1 MPVTLPYIFDI
12 LLIQGV
18 LTLRYDNQGINVKYI
33 RNFYP
38 KADKWYFLSQVFR
51 IVLIFP
57 HISDYLINNRKCIQ
71 ISIQSRMNS
80 LRYENVINRL
90 FKKLQGGCSFF
101 LLSRHNAFW
110 NGGKKSMK
118 VRRRGDTEQCFYPWN
133 GAACELMCI
142 HSENKML

>member
-1 MPVTLPYIFDI
+1 MLVTLPYIFDI

-38 KADKWYFLSQVFR
+38 KADTSKWYFLSQVFR

-101 LLSRHNAFW
+101 FVITAQCILEWRKKINESSPQGRHGVVFLSVEWRC
-110 NGGKKSMK
+110 
-118 VRRRGDTEQCFYPWN
+118 V
-133 GAACELMCI
+133 
-142 HSENKML
+142 